1 MCSIISLMGE
11 LSSIVLRPV
20 IQRNH
25 WRVEMAWSGRNSR
38 YFGHFLSRTGAE
50 KWIEEHRWLAKQSQV
65 PDEKPS
71 QNFNYEQDDD

>member
-1 MCSIISLMGE
+1 MSCIMCLMGE

-25 WRVEMAWSGRNSR
+25 WRVEMALPGRSSR
-38 YFGHFLSRTGAE
+38 YFGLFHSRREAE
-50 KWIEEHRWLAKQSQV
+50 KWIEEHRWLAKQSQE

-71 QNFNYEQDDD
+71 QGA

>member
-50 KWIEEHRWLAKQSQV
+50 KWIEEHR
-65 PDEKPS
+65 
-71 QNFNYEQDDD
+71 